1 MLRSPYSIHLS
12 YATLLYLCCIHLLY
26 TKIFF
31 YSSTQ
36 LICIRFRICQRFC
49 NYFAN
54 IIFCSIVRANIFDID
69 HINTAIIV
77 VNRTSALHFHKCI
90 PVYIHAKIIDFVF
103 YKFPCIHC
111 FYQYLSFS
119 KFQFTTLI
127 SVHNYDNNCVYR
139 HLQSKQTLCNS
150 DNNKPYLFQ
159 LFP

>member
-1 MLRSPYSIHLS
+1 MPGNQQNDCRKIERALCSPYSIHLS

-49 NYFAN
+49 NYFAD
-54 IIFCSIVRANIFDID
+54 IIFCTIVRANIFDIN
-69 HINTAIIV
+69 HIITTVIV
-77 VNRTSALHFHKCI
+77 KRTSALHFHKCI

-111 FYQYLSFS
+111 FYKYLSFS
-119 KFQFTTLI
+119 KFQFTYFRYFL
-127 SVHNYDNNCVYR
+127 
-139 HLQSKQTLCNS
+139 
-150 DNNKPYLFQ
+150 
-159 LFP
+159 